1 LLDRIMRIAVA
12 LLAVALSG
20 SALSAMRAA
29 DKIRV
34 SSFSTVLTEIAQQVG
49 GTEVVVTGHVRPG
62 VDPHTFEPTPDD
74 LKTIA
79 AADLILISS
88 QHMESYVGKLKQN
101 SRARVVEIGASVPAA
116 GGTKGAA
123 TGSPVNDPHWWHS
136 ISKVQQATRI
146 VRDALAKVRPESETD
161 FAGNAAKYLA
171 RLDALAR
178 WVRQEIAQLPRDRRK
193 LVTSHDAFQFF
204 AHDYGFTIYA
214 IEGIS
219 SDDQPSS
226 QHVAEIIRIIKE
238 QRVNAI
244 FTEEFNNPKVLQEIT
259 RETGARLGGK
269 LYADGLA
276 EGDARTFE
284 GMYRHNVTTIV
295 QALR

>member
-1 LLDRIMRIAVA
+1 
-12 LLAVALSG
+12 
-20 SALSAMRAA
+20 
-29 DKIRV
+29 
-34 SSFSTVLTEIAQQVG
+34 
-49 GTEVVVTGHVRPG
+49 
-62 VDPHTFEPTPDD
+62 
-74 LKTIA
+74 
-79 AADLILISS
+79 
-88 QHMESYVGKLKQN
+88 
-101 SRARVVEIGASVPAA
+101 
-116 GGTKGAA
+116 
-123 TGSPVNDPHWWHS
+123 
-136 ISKVQQATRI
+136 
-146 VRDALAKVRPESETD
+146 VRPESETD

>member
-1 LLDRIMRIAVA
+1 MRIAVA

-20 SALSAMRAA
+20 TTSPRALLRATE
-29 DKIRV
+29 KIHV
-34 SSFSTVLTEIAQQVG
+34 SSFSTVLTEIAQEVG

-88 QHMESYVGKLKQN
+88 QHMESYVDKLKQN
-101 SRARVVEIGASVPAA
+101 SRARVVEIGAAVPGA
-116 GGTKGAA
+116 GGTKGAQD
-123 TGSPVNDPHWWHS
+123 GSSVNDPHWWHS
-136 ISKVQQATRI
+136 IAKVQQATRI
-146 VRDALAKVRPESETD
+146 VRDALAKLRPGSAND
-161 FAGNAAKYLA
+161 FSGNATKYLA

-178 WVRQEIAQLPRDRRK
+178 WARQEIAQLPRDRRK

-238 QRVNAI
+238 QRVKAI

-259 RETGARLGGK
+259 RETGARLGGE

-276 EGDARTFE
+276 QGDARTFE